1 MADQPFVFSYD
12 PADGARQLP
21 QRMRDAAD
29 ADPARVAAAAARFA
43 DAHEWSDIAREAAE
57 VLARGRRAA
66 R

>member
-1 MADQPFVFSYD
+1 
-12 PADGARQLP
+12 
-21 QRMRDAAD
+21 MRDAAD